1 MRFEIHR
8 LDHHQDSANGR
19 LIADAETV
27 RALVEAAARTGE
39 RLYIR
44 PCPTA

>member
-1 MRFEIHR
+1 MRFEIQR
-8 LDHHQDSANGR
+8 LDHHQDPATDP

-44 PCPTA
+44 PCPIA